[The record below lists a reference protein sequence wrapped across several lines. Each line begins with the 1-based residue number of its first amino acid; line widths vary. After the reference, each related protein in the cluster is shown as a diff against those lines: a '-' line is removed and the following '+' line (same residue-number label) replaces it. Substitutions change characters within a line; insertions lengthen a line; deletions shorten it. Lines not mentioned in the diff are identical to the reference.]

1 MEEIKLLKVLKN
13 NARISLK
20 DLSMI
25 LDEEENVIENKIRDL
40 VDRKIISGFHTVINC
55 DKTKNEEVM
64 AMITVDATTER
75 ESGYDRIAKHIYSYD
90 EVSTCY
96 LISGQTS
103 FMVIIQ
109 GKTMREVADFV
120 AQKLAPIQGV
130 NGTVTQFVLKRYKED
145 GIILDEE
152 VKSQERM
159 LIMP

>member
-40 VDRKIISGFHTVINC
+40 VDRKIISGFHTVINW
-55 DKTKNEEVM
+55 DKTNNEEVM
-64 AMITVDATTER
+64 AMITVDATPER

>member
-1 MEEIKLLKVLKN
+1 MEEIKLLKVLQK
-13 NARISLK
+13 NARISLS
-20 DLSMI
+20 DLAMI
-25 LDEEENVIENKIRDL
+25 LDEEEKVIEDKIREL
-40 VDRKIISGFHTVINC
+40 AERKIISGFHTVINW
-55 DKTKNEEVM
+55 DKTNHEEVT
-64 AMITVDATTER
+64 AIITVDATPER
-75 ESGYDRIAKHIYSYD
+75 ESGYDRIAKHIYSYE

-130 NGTVTQFVLKRYKED
+130 NGTVTQFVLKHYKED
-145 GIILDEE
+145 GIVLEE
-152 VKSQERM
+152 ETRSQERM

>member
-1 MEEIKLLKVLKN
+1 MEDIRLLKVLQK
-13 NARISLK
+13 NARISLS
-20 DLSMI
+20 DLAMI
-25 LDEEENVIENKIRDL
+25 LDEDEKVIEDKIREL
-40 VDRKIISGFHTVINC
+40 AEKKIISGFHTVINW
-55 DKTKNEEVM
+55 DKTSHEEVT
-64 AMITVDATTER
+64 AIITVDATPER
-75 ESGYDRIAKHIYSYD
+75 ESGYDRIAKHIYSYE

-145 GIILDEE
+145 GIVLEE
-152 VKSQERM
+152 ETRSQERM

>member
-1 MEEIKLLKVLKN
+1 MEDIRLLKVLQKN
-13 NARISLK
+13 ACISLS
-20 DLSMI
+20 DLAMI
-25 LDEEENVIENKIRDL
+25 LDEDEKVIEDKIREL
-40 VDRKIISGFHTVINC
+40 AEKKIISGFHTVINW
-55 DKTKNEEVM
+55 DKTNHEEVT
-64 AMITVDATTER
+64 AIITVDATPER
-75 ESGYDRIAKHIYSYD
+75 ESGYDRIAKHIYSYE

-145 GIILDEE
+145 GIVLEE
-152 VKSQERM
+152 ETRSQERM

>member
-1 MEEIKLLKVLKN
+1 MEEIKLLKTLQK
-13 NARISLK
+13 NARISLS
-20 DLSMI
+20 DLAVL
-25 LDEEENVIENKIRDL
+25 LDEEEGVIEDKIREL
-40 VDRKIISGFHTVINC
+40 AEKKIISGFHTVINW
-55 DKTKNEEVM
+55 DKSNHEEVM
-64 AMITVDATTER
+64 AMITVDATPER
-75 ESGYDRIAKHIYSYD
+75 ESGYDRIAKHIYSYE
-90 EVSTCY
+90 EVNTCY

-145 GIILDEE
+145 GIILEE
-152 VKSQERM
+152 ESRSQERM

>member
-40 VDRKIISGFHTVINC
+40 VDRKIISGFHTVINW
-55 DKTKNEEVM
+55 DKTNNEEVM
-64 AMITVDATTER
+64 AMITVDATPER

-152 VKSQERM
+152 VKIQERM

>member
-1 MEEIKLLKVLKN
+1 MEDIRLLKVLQK
-13 NARISLK
+13 NARISLS
-20 DLSMI
+20 DLAMI
-25 LDEEENVIENKIRDL
+25 LDEDEKVIEDKIREL
-40 VDRKIISGFHTVINC
+40 AEKKIISGFHTVINW
-55 DKTKNEEVM
+55 DKTNHEEVT
-64 AMITVDATTER
+64 AIITVDATPER
-75 ESGYDRIAKHIYSYD
+75 ESGYDRIAKHIYSYE

-145 GIILDEE
+145 GIVLEE
-152 VKSQERM
+152 ETRSQERM